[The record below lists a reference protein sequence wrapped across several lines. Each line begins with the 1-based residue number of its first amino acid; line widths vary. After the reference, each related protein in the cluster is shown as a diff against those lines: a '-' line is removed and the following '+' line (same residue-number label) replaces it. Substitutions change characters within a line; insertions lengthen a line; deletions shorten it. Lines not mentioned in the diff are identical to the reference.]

1 MKTPIG
7 DELFQDIPRRV
18 ANFHQ
23 NRPRDVENLVDGK
36 KITRPKYNSLP
47 LSWAT
52 VKRWSICVTERVQL
66 TNVGRQVVDET
77 SYAVILHELLERR
90 HK

>member
-18 ANFHQ
+18 VKFRD

-36 KITRPKYNSLP
+36 KNNTTKI
-47 LSWAT
+47 
-52 VKRWSICVTERVQL
+52 
-66 TNVGRQVVDET
+66 
-77 SYAVILHELLERR
+77 
-90 HK
+90 